1 MEKWTKLMIR
11 HGFHPEDEE
20 TGITS
25 QWLAQTFAT
34 LIQQRQHLDAISET
48 DWMEALQQTA
58 KQMVFRNDIPGR
70 ETLVDPTKNELP
82 LIQIDPYVR
91 GIVRWLNMMHIY
103 TIYSCD
109 GEGVRPATI
118 YFLEDLSAQQLAIIR
133 ACTPQQIRIKAE
145 KEKQPYSIRA
155 DTSMTF

>member
-1 MEKWTKLMIR
+1 MIR
-11 HGFHPEDEE
+11 HGFHPEDME

-34 LIQQRQHLDAISET
+34 LIQQRQHLDTISET

-58 KQMVFRNDIPGR
+58 KQIVFYNDDIPGR

-91 GIVRWLNMMHIY
+91 GIVRWLNRCIF
-103 TIYSCD
+103 T
-109 GEGVRPATI
+109 PPTAATEREFARQRFI
-118 YFLEDLSAQQLAIIR
+118 FSKTYPPSSSPSSGLALRHTFELER
-133 ACTPQQIRIKAE
+133 K
-145 KEKQPYSIRA
+145 KEK
-155 DTSMTF
+155 